1 MLPLN
6 QALNIVKKQFNEIY
20 PGQTDFRL
28 EEVDFDSSNYC
39 NLTVSILLPDLNP
52 PIGIGTFSHAKKYI
66 RLYKKV
72 ILNKAEANIESIKN
86 IDAN

>member
-1 MLPLN
+1 MV
-6 QALNIVKKQFNEIY
+6 ALNEALVIVKKQFNEIY

-28 EEVDFDSSNYC
+28 EEVDFDSSNFC

-52 PIGIGTFSHAKKYI
+52 PIGIGSLAFTKKYI

-72 ILNKAEANIESIKN
+72 VLNKAEANIESIKN